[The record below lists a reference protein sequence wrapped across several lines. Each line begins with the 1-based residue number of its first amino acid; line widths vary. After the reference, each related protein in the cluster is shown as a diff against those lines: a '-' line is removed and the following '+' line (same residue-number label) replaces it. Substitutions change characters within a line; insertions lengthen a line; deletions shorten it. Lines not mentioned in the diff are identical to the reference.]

1 MPITTVDELKEQ
13 IAILPM
19 QLREALNKQVRAQ
32 LEVNKLEERVEK
44 LKAQLKAQDDEE
56 QPEEEGEDENVELIK
71 LESKLERLKVKLN
84 EAEDRAELE
93 FRRETPKATES
104 HVKAAVGNNAEVNRL
119 KVEIIDVKEEARIK
133 KVTLQRER
141 RAAWDARIQG
151 RLAARNK
158 VEPQSEEL
166 DALQTQLYEALFES
180 MMADAEV
187 EALQAQLDV
196 YKMLVQLEAI

>member
-1 MPITTVDELKEQ
+1 MTITTVAELKEK
-13 IAILPM
+13 IAILPK
-19 QLREALNKQVRAQ
+19 QLREALDNQVRAQ
-32 LEVNKLEERVEK
+32 LEANKLQEQVEK
-44 LKAQLKAQDDEE
+44 LKAQLKSQDDEE

-166 DALQTQLYEALFES
+166 DALQAQLYEALFES
-180 MMADAEV
+180 MTADAEV
-187 EALQAQLDV
+187 ETLQAQLDV
-196 YKMLVQLEAI
+196 YKMLVQLETV